1 MTAARYDLVI
11 DQGSDFA
18 IELTV
23 KENETVR
30 DLSGYSARAQI
41 RPTKSSSTL
50 TGSFTCTIPTP
61 TNGKVQMALGN
72 AVSNGIAAGNYQY
85 DLEIFTS
92 SDLVVTKLLYGEVV
106 INQGVTR

>member
-23 KENETVR
+23 KENETVKN
-30 DLSGYSARAQI
+30 LSGYNARAQI

-50 TGSFTCTIPTP
+50 SGTFVCSIPTG
-61 TNGKVQMALGN
+61 TDGTVQMTLPN
-72 AVSNGIAAGNYQY
+72 AISSGIAAGNYQY

>member
-1 MTAARYDLVI
+1 MRSARYDLVI

-23 KENETVR
+23 KENETAR
-30 DLSGYSARAQI
+30 NLSGYNARAQL

-50 TGSFTCTIPTP
+50 SGTFTCTIPTG
-61 TNGKVQMALGN
+61 TDGKVNMTLSN

-85 DLEIFTS
+85 DLEIYTS

>member
-23 KENETVR
+23 KENETVKN
-30 DLSGYSARAQI
+30 LSGYNARAQI

-50 TGSFTCTIPTP
+50 SGTFVCSIPTG
-61 TNGKVQMALGN
+61 TDGKVQMTLPN
-72 AVSNGIAAGNYQY
+72 ATSNGIPAGNYQY

-92 SDLVVTKLLYGEVV
+92 SDLVG
-106 INQGVTR
+106 G

>member
-23 KENETVR
+23 KENETVKN
-30 DLSGYSARAQI
+30 LSGYNARAQI

-50 TGSFTCTIPTP
+50 SGTFVCSIPTG
-61 TNGKVQMALGN
+61 TDGKVRMALGN
-72 AVSNGIAAGNYQY
+72 SVSNGIPAGNYQY

>member
-23 KENETVR
+23 KENETVKN
-30 DLSGYSARAQI
+30 LSGYNARAQI

-50 TGSFTCTIPTP
+50 SGTFVCSIPTGP
-61 TNGKVQMALGN
+61 DGTVQMTLPN
-72 AVSNGIAAGNYQY
+72 AISSGIDGGNYQY

>member
-50 TGSFTCTIPTP
+50 TGTFTCTVPTRLLMVKYKWP
-61 TNGKVQMALGN
+61 LGN
-72 AVSNGIAAGNYQY
+72 PSSNAIAAGNYQY

-92 SDLVVTKLLYGEVV
+92 SDLVVD
-106 INQGVTR
+106 

>member
-23 KENETVR
+23 KENETVKN
-30 DLSGYSARAQI
+30 LSGYSARAQI

-50 TGSFTCTIPTP
+50 TGTFT
-61 TNGKVQMALGN
+61 
-72 AVSNGIAAGNYQY
+72 
-85 DLEIFTS
+85 
-92 SDLVVTKLLYGEVV
+92 
-106 INQGVTR
+106 

>member
-30 DLSGYSARAQI
+30 DLSGYFARAQI

-50 TGSFTCTIPTP
+50 TGAFTCTIPTP
-61 TNGKVQMALGN
+61 TNGKVHMALGN

-85 DLEIFTS
+85 DLEIFTN

>member
-50 TGSFTCTIPTP
+50 TGAFTCTIPTP

-85 DLEIFTS
+85 DLEIFTN

-106 INQGVTR
+106 LNQGVTR

>member
-23 KENETVR
+23 KENETVKN
-30 DLSGYSARAQI
+30 LSGYNARAQI

-50 TGSFTCTIPTP
+50 SGTFVCSIAAGTD
-61 TNGKVQMALGN
+61 GKVQMTLPN
-72 AVSNGIAAGNYQY
+72 ATSNGIAAGNYQY

-92 SDLVVTKLLYGEVV
+92 SDLIVTKLLYGEVV
-106 INQGVTR
+106 LNQGVTR